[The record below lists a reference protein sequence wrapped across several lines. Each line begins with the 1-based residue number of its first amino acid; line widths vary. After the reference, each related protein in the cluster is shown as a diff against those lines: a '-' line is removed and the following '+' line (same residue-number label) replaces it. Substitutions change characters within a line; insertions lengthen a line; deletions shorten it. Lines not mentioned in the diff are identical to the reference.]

1 MRTRSVI
8 VASVCSVV
16 VGIGAWAHAESTL
29 REAMLQPSSGSVT
42 WQSQGAGPWQAVSQS
57 TPVKQGDHVRTAA
70 NSSAMLRLD
79 DGSQL
84 TLEPSTELSIQT
96 LKRTDAGKLQSNF
109 GLLAGGA
116 GISVKPLQE
125 GSLFQIEAA
134 AATARVPAINVTT
147 EAQLKVGSL
156 EITVTSGRVDIIRE
170 GDNALQIHLEGGHH
184 IIVKASPTGDSI
196 TVTNAGGIVE
206 VFGANGRRVT
216 LAQNDSVTFQAGAAT
231 FIPSQPA
238 LGNGVSPDQDRR
250 TETTNTDAPAEQST
264 FTPPSGG

>member
-16 VGIGAWAHAESTL
+16 VGIGAWAHAESIL

-42 WQSQGAGPWQAVSQS
+42 WQSQGAGPWQAVSQPA
-57 TPVKQGDHVRTAA
+57 PVKQGDHIRTAA
-70 NSSAMLRLD
+70 NSAATLRLD

-84 TLEPSTELSIQT
+84 TLGPSTEVSIQT
-96 LKRTDAGKLQSNF
+96 LRRTDAGKLQSNF
-109 GLLAGGA
+109 GLLAGET
-116 GISVKPLQE
+116 GISVKPLQD
-125 GSLFQIEAA
+125 GSLFQVEAT
-134 AATARVPAINVTT
+134 AATARVPAIKVTT
-147 EAQLKVGSL
+147 EAQLKMGSL
-156 EITVTSGRVDIIRE
+156 EITVKSGRVDVFRE
-170 GDNALQIHLEGGHH
+170 GDNAVQIHLENGQH

-196 TVTNAGGIVE
+196 TITSAGGTVE
-206 VFGANGRRVT
+206 VFGAQGRRVT

-231 FIPSQPA
+231 FIPAQPD

-250 TETTNTDAPAEQST
+250 TETTNTDEPAVQST